1 MTTAR
6 SGNLLWGWGMGM
18 GQAVCWGLSGLA
30 LKPWSILAVSRGCRD
45 WLTAANLIETVN
57 AMG

>member
-1 MTTAR
+1 
-6 SGNLLWGWGMGM
+6 M

-57 AMG
+57 AMD